1 MGAGDLFTA
10 AVILAGA
17 GWLLWRSLL
26 RKKGACHGCSGRG
39 CGRPAESTVVRLGSP
54 RTHDGGHPGR

>member
-1 MGAGDLFTA
+1 MGPGDLFTA

-26 RKKGACHGCSGRG
+26 RRKGACHGCGG

-54 RTHDGGHPGR
+54 RSRDGGHSGR